1 VRLGGRC
8 TSFSA
13 SVGVDDEVTGVGTVD
28 FQVWADGD
36 MLVDTGVVKS
46 KDPAKALALDVTGK
60 NELRLW
66 VGNGNDGNL
75 YDHADWGNAQLQCA
89 P

>member
-1 VRLGGRC
+1 
-8 TSFSA
+8 
-13 SVGVDDEVTGVGTVD
+13 VDDEVTGTGTVD

-36 MLVDTGVVKS
+36 LLVDTGVVKS

-66 VGNGNDGNL
+66 VGNANDGNL
-75 YDHADWGNAQLQCA
+75 FDHADWGNARLQCS